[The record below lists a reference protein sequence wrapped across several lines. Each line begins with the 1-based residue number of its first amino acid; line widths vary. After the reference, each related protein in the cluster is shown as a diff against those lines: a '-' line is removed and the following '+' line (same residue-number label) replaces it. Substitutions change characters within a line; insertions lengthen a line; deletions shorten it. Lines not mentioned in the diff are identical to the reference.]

1 MALVL
6 IDGKEIVVKPDET
19 LLQAALRE
27 NVYIPHF
34 CYHPALSIVGQC
46 RMCLVKVEG
55 APKLLT
61 ACTTYVP
68 ELPKEKKIDGIYDMK
83 VYTKS
88 EEVKEAQRG
97 ILEFLLLNH
106 PLDCPICDQA
116 GECQL
121 QTYSYEYGNSRSE
134 FRFEK
139 LHAPKRVDLGEHV
152 VYDAERCIKCTRCI
166 RFCNEI
172 TKSGELTLVQR
183 GVHTYVDIF
192 EGKRLNNH
200 YSICTVDICPVG
212 ALTFKEFRFKER
224 VWFLQANNSVCPEC
238 SRNCSIR
245 VDTYKGEMMRIVP
258 RFNPYVNNYFMCDYG
273 RLITERLKNK
283 ELRDMPSV
291 KEKDILK
298 PRTEKEFYK
307 IFLSKITRKYKPKDV
322 LVILSGRM
330 TNEELEAYKVL
341 SLIIFGQVIGE
352 CLYII
357 GTSDEIL
364 VKEEKRPNYYGAKL
378 LDIKFTK
385 ENENIL
391 SLIKEKKLVI
401 SIREDIFKGI
411 KEEDVKKAL
420 SSADALVVMDSFFTD
435 TAKVSDF
442 YIPLA
447 NWFEMEGTTFNF
459 EGHLQKFSKC
469 ISPPKGRKPF
479 YDVVSLVMNI
489 LTEMTRNDFETDKE
503 KEIEN
508 VKKVL
513 EGFKDRNVMKGGFR
527 NWFKEVKS
535 AIAPIKEVSLKE
547 VVPFGFSIKGSKDG
561 NS

>member
-6 IDGKEIVVKPDET
+6 IDGKEIVVNQNET
-19 LLQAALRE
+19 LLKAALRE
-27 NVYIPHF
+27 NIYIPYY

-61 ACTTYVP
+61 ACTTYVS
-68 ELPKEKKIDGIYDMK
+68 ELPKEKKIDGKYDMK
-83 VYTKS
+83 VFTKT

-121 QTYSYEYGNSRSE
+121 QIYSYEYGKPRSE

-139 LHAPKRVDLGEHV
+139 LHAPKRVDLGEHI

-172 TKSGELTLVQR
+172 TKTGELTLVER
-183 GVHTYVDIF
+183 GVHTYVDVF
-192 EGKRLNNH
+192 EGKKLNNP

-224 VWFLQANNSVCPEC
+224 VWFLQATNSVCPEC

-245 VDTYKGEMMRIVP
+245 VDTYKGEIMRIVP
-258 RFNPYVNNYFMCDYG
+258 RFNPYVNNHFICDYG
-273 RLITERLKNK
+273 RLITERIKNN
-283 ELRDMPSV
+283 ELREMPSV

-298 PRTEKEFYK
+298 PIIEKEFYEML
-307 IFLSKITRKYKPKDV
+307 LSKITRKYKLKDV

-330 TNEELEAYKVL
+330 TNEEVEAYKVL
-341 SLIIFGQVIGE
+341 SLLLFGEVLGE
-352 CLYII
+352 SLYIT
-357 GTSDEIL
+357 GDKDEIL
-364 VKEEKRPNYYGAKL
+364 IKEEKRPNYFGEKL
-378 LDIKFTK
+378 LDVKFTK
-385 ENENIL
+385 ENENVL
-391 SLIKEKKLVI
+391 SLIKDKKLVI
-401 SIREDIFKGI
+401 SIREDIFKGMN
-411 KEEDVKKAL
+411 EDQIRKAQ
-420 SSADALVVMDSFFTD
+420 SSLDAFVVMDAFFTE
-435 TAKVSDF
+435 TAKMSDF

-459 EGHLQKFSKC
+459 DGHLQKISKC
-469 ISPPKGRKPF
+469 VSPPKGRKPF
-479 YDVVSLVMNI
+479 YDVVSTIMNI
-489 LTEMTRNDFETDKE
+489 LTEMETKDFETDKE
-503 KEIEN
+503 KEIES

-513 EGFKDRNVMKGGFR
+513 ESFKNRDVMKGGFLT
-527 NWFKEVKS
+527 WFKEVKN
-535 AIAPIKEVSLKE
+535 AIPQIKNVSLKDI
-547 VVPFGFSIKGSKDG
+547 VPLGFSIKGNKDG

>member
-27 NVYIPHF
+27 NVYIPYY

-68 ELPKEKKIDGIYDMK
+68 ELPKEKKIDGKFDMK

-121 QTYSYEYGNSRSE
+121 QIYSYEYGNANSE

-139 LHAPKRVDLGEHV
+139 LHAPKRVDLGDHI

-172 TKSGELTLVQR
+172 TRSGELTLVER
-183 GVHTYVDIF
+183 GVNTYVDIF
-192 EGKRLNNH
+192 EGKKLNNP
-200 YSICTVDICPVG
+200 YSICTADICPVG

-224 VWFLQANNSVCPEC
+224 VWFLQGTNSVCPEC

-245 VDTYKGEMMRIVP
+245 VDTYKGEIMRIVP
-258 RFNPYVNNYFMCDYG
+258 RFNPFVNNYFMCDYG
-273 RLITERLKNK
+273 RLLSERIRDK
-283 ELRDMPSV
+283 EQRDMPAI
-291 KEKDILK
+291 KKGGILK
-298 PRTEKEFYK
+298 PLVEKEFYK
-307 IFLSKITRKYKPKDV
+307 LLLSKITRSYKPKEV
-322 LVILSGRM
+322 LIILSGGM

-341 SLIIFGQVIGE
+341 SLLILGDVIGE
-352 CLYII
+352 IFYIK
-357 GTSDEIL
+357 GEGDEIL
-364 VKEEKRPNYYGAKL
+364 LKEEKRPNYFGAKL

-385 ENENIL
+385 ENEDIL
-391 SLIKEKKLVI
+391 SLIKDKKLVI

-411 KEEDVKKAL
+411 SEEKVRDVL
-420 SSADALVVMDSFFTD
+420 SKLDAFVVMDSFFTD
-435 TAKVSDF
+435 TAKFSDF
-442 YIPLA
+442 YIPLT
-447 NWFEMEGTTFNF
+447 NWFEMEGTIFNF
-459 EGHLQKFSKC
+459 DGHLQKISKC
-469 ISPPKGRKPF
+469 LSSPKGRKPF
-479 YDVVSLVMNI
+479 YDVVSKIMNI
-489 LTEMTRNDFETDKE
+489 LTDMDTKDFQTE
-503 KEIEN
+503 KEREIES

-513 EGFKDRNVMKGGFR
+513 EGFKDRDVMKGGFHL
-527 NWFKEVKS
+527 WFKEVKN
-535 AIAPIKEVSLKE
+535 AISQLKNVSLKE
-547 VVPFGFSIKGSKDG
+547 IVPLGFSIKGNKDG